1 MPGVEHDLPGRDR
14 TRSKRRVPLVHV
26 SLRRLALAGALATLA
41 VTPSVADAALTVQPN
56 APTLGWPASVTDA
69 VNGVSLTSCQDLSGF
84 CLETPA
90 PNPAAPLSVPDNYTP
105 DGEAFYMNATA
116 TVPNAGLGLALFP
129 VEQAFATPDI
139 LAGQQILLGRIRF
152 RFTGLKV
159 GVKYRVTLPYG
170 VAELAAV
177 GTGRINT
184 TDDVGCV
191 APPCTFTTEG
201 LG

>member
-41 VTPSVADAALTVQPN
+41 VTPSVADAALTVPPN

-69 VNGVSLTSCQDLSGF
+69 VNGVSLTSCQDTSGF
-84 CLETPA
+84 CIETPA

-116 TVPNAGLGLALFP
+116 TVPNAGLGLALFA
-129 VEQAFATPDI
+129 VEQAFVNGAI
-139 LAGQQILLGRIRF
+139 VAGDQIMFARIRF
-152 RFTGLKV
+152 RFTGLKA
-159 GVKYRVTLPYG
+159 GVTYRVTHPYG
-170 VAELAAV
+170 VDEFVANL
-177 GTGRINT
+177 TGRINT
-184 TDDVGCV
+184 TSHVGSP
-191 APPCTFTTEG
+191 APPCDFA
-201 LG
+201 